1 MNKAPENEKK
11 ILTLTDIVWPNVST
25 DKDWNHIINQF
36 WVDESIWT
44 LPSIIL
50 SDSNREKI
58 PNEDKIKKS
67 EEQKLQSNPSY
78 YNWRNIRLQWIEL
91 VDWKPTLI
99 ASEIDYL
106 TNRVLW
112 NKQAVSQILK
122 NIWPE
127 GLGAGLSI
135 SSIIITTDWKYLF
148 WQKEDKNSQVLQDFI
163 GWVVEVPKNFQYQKY
178 KNLENQSKV
187 RWLEYTL
194 AREICEEIGIKFHRI
209 DLENIKYLGI
219 IWWGFWRFNIATIVP
234 VYLSFDEIQTRFW
247 QMKADA
253 EKNKTNLELSEIVGL
268 KKDEYIEYLSNLTK
282 PKQMIAEKLKKL

>member
-78 YNWRNIRLQWIEL
+78 YNWRNVRLQWIEL
-91 VDWKPTLI
+91 VDWKPVLI

-106 TNRVLW
+106 TNRILW

-127 GLGAGLSI
+127 GLWAGLSI

-253 EKNKTNLELSEIVGL
+253 EKNKINLELSGIIGL
-268 KKDEYIEYLSNLTK
+268 KKDEYIEYLSSLTK